1 MRARILRPIVA
12 AMILMALA
20 VPAVSA
26 RPPTSGPPTSEF
38 DWTAGDTCAFAV
50 RSEDWSN
57 LRERTR
63 GSVTIYTGPA
73 TSRLTNLDHPDQ
85 PSVTVRTGGMARIES
100 LTDGTRRIT
109 AKGTTLFYFFP
120 GDVTPDGG
128 DDGGW
133 YLIHGLVRE
142 TLSADNFITSLS
154 IQGSYR
160 DLCAEIA
167 G

>member
-12 AMILMALA
+12 AMMVMALA

-26 RPPTSGPPTSEF
+26 APPMSGPPTLEI
-38 DWTAGDTCAFAV
+38 DYAAGETCSFAV
-50 RSEDWSN
+50 RFEDWSKV
-57 LRERTR
+57 RENTR
-63 GSVTIYTGPA
+63 GSATVYTGPA

-85 PSVTVRTGGMARIES
+85 PSVIVRTGGMVQV
-100 LTDGTRRIT
+100 DGTQVT

-120 GDVTPDGG
+120 GDVTPDGVG
-128 DDGGW
+128 DGGW

-160 DLCAEIA
+160 DLCSEIA